1 MKKMFALV
9 LLLAVLLTG
18 CGVGANSGQTGMGA
32 SDQGGAPQDAA
43 GRTDGDLTAQAQEDH
58 WGLVL
63 AAEDVTATGLT
74 IRFVQSG
81 GAPTGELQT
90 GSPYWLERET
100 GDGWETVE
108 PLIEDL
114 VWTMEAY
121 LISMDG
127 ETEMAVEWT
136 PLYGELSPGSY
147 RLGKSVMDFR
157 GTGDYDQRD
166 YYAAFVIGE

>member
-43 GRTDGDLTAQAQEDH
+43 GRT
-58 WGLVL
+58 
-63 AAEDVTATGLT
+63 
-74 IRFVQSG
+74 
-81 GAPTGELQT
+81 
-90 GSPYWLERET
+90 
-100 GDGWETVE
+100 
-108 PLIEDL
+108 
-114 VWTMEAY
+114 
-121 LISMDG
+121 
-127 ETEMAVEWT
+127 